1 MRAAGARLTP
11 RRKTKAR
18 ATAALGG
25 IIDACR
31 YCARREHLRHTVRIA
46 LVVGLLLTAI
56 NQGGVILSGRAGAAT
71 ALRGVLNLL
80 IPFVVSNLGLLGGRS
95 SRVTDRERE

>member
-11 RRKTKAR
+11 RRRTAAR
-18 ATAALGG
+18 AAAAR

-31 YCARREHLRHTVRIA
+31 YCARREHLRRTATIA

-56 NQGGVILSGRAGAAT
+56 NQGGVILSGRATAAT

-80 IPFVVSNLGLLGGRS
+80 VPFVVSNLGLLGARRS
-95 SRVTDRERE
+95 HRNSDRREA